1 VRAIVAA
8 SLLVTTLL
16 SAHTAHARDVG
27 DDPMPVV
34 VDDGQDQGVG
44 AVPSDPPSP
53 DVPVVVVVVPGWPIG
68 GALGQRIYCVEG
80 MESTHGR
87 FMYNRTPVWNG
98 EHAQGYLG
106 FLPSTARAWGVVI
119 GDRASEWNG
128 AARMIRSGAGA
139 QFAGIAWGRC

>member
-16 SAHTAHARDVG
+16 SAHTAQARDVG
-27 DDPMPVV
+27 DDPVAVV
-34 VDDGQDQGVG
+34 NQDDTQDQ
-44 AVPSDPPSP
+44 
-53 DVPVVVVVVPGWPIG
+53 VVEAVVPDWPIG

-128 AARMIRSGAGA
+128 AARMIRSGVGA